1 MPPPVIKQS
10 PNTPTNVFGRLLIF
24 SGLIVYTIYIL
35 SSNHHCCQSS
45 STLFPNSKHPYDEP
59 YSNSYPPTNITH
71 LVFGISGSSK
81 AWNNRKWYVESWW
94 KPRTT
99 RGFLFL
105 DRAPTE
111 SLPWPLTVDP
121 PFRVSENTS
130 KYKEYDRHP
139 VPYAIRMARVIVET
153 FRAHNKNVRWY
164 IMSDDDT
171 VFFINNLVEVL
182 GKYDHRKYYYIGRN
196 SECIVNNVWGSF
208 EMGFGGAG
216 FALSYPLAEALA
228 KNLDV
233 CIKRYPY
240 VYGSDHILQSCVADL
255 GVPLTHEKGFH
266 QIDLRGDIS
275 GLLSAHPHSP
285 LLSLHHLDAVKP
297 IFPLMNRYESLN
309 HLMAAAK
316 TDESRLLQQT
326 VCYHKQSNWT
336 FSISWGY
343 SAHIYETNF
352 PPSIIQKPIETFVPW
367 KKGAFPPYM
376 FNARPPPID
385 PCEAPHVFFFDTVEE
400 TIGGRRV
407 LSYTRKWE
415 RKLPAC
421 SSSGNRSADHIAK
434 IHVVS
439 PIGRLISGVGSRREC
454 CDVLRVS
461 DMNATV
467 VKLRACLKDEMLA

>member
-1 MPPPVIKQS
+1 MAPPVIKQLS
-10 PNTPTNVFGRLLIF
+10 NKPANVFGKLLLF
-24 SGLIVYTIYIL
+24 SGLIMYTMYIL

-45 STLFPNSKHPYDEP
+45 TLFPNSNHPSNDP
-59 YSNSYPPTNITH
+59 DSISYSPTNITH
-71 LVFGISGSSK
+71 IVFGISGSSR
-81 AWNNRKWYVESWW
+81 AWNNKKWYVESWW
-94 KPRTT
+94 KPNTT

-105 DRAPTE
+105 DRPPTE
-111 SLPWPLTVDP
+111 FLPWPLTIDP

-153 FRAHNKNVRWY
+153 FKAQNKGVRWY
-164 IMSDDDT
+164 VMSDDDT
-171 VFFINNLVEVL
+171 IFFTNNLVEVL
-182 GKYDHRKYYYIGRN
+182 GRYDHRKHYYIGRN
-196 SECIVNNVWGSF
+196 SECVVNNVWGSF

-228 KNLDV
+228 KNLD
-233 CIKRYPY
+233 
-240 VYGSDHILQSCVADL
+240 
-255 GVPLTHEKGFH
+255 
-266 QIDLRGDIS
+266 IDLRGDIS
-275 GLLSAHPHSP
+275 GLLSAHPQSP

-297 IFPLMNRYESLN
+297 IFPLLNRYESLY
-309 HLMAAAK
+309 HLMKAAK
-316 TDESRLLQQT
+316 ADESRLLQQT
-326 VCYHKQSNWT
+326 VCYHKQTNCT

-343 SAHIYETNF
+343 SAHIYETFF
-352 PPSIIQKPIETFVPW
+352 PPSILQKPIETFVPW

-376 FNARPPPID
+376 FNTRLPSND
-385 PCEAPHVFFFDTVEE
+385 PCEAPHVFFFDTVEQS
-400 TIGGRRV
+400 IGGRIV

-421 SSSGNRSADHIAK
+421 SASGNRSADHIAK

-439 PIGRLISGVGSRREC
+439 PVGRLISGAGSRREC

-467 VKLRACLKDEMLA
+467 IKLRACLKDEMLA

>member
-1 MPPPVIKQS
+1 MSPPVIKQS

-59 YSNSYPPTNITH
+59 YSNSYTPTNITH

-81 AWNNRKWYVESWW
+81 AWKSRKWYVESWW

-105 DRAPTE
+105 DRTPTE
-111 SLPWPLTVDP
+111 SLPWPLTIDP

-139 VPYAIRMARVIVET
+139 VPCAIRMARVIVET
-153 FRAHNKNVRWY
+153 FRAQNKNVRWY
-164 IMSDDDT
+164 ILSDDDT

-182 GKYDHRKYYYIGRN
+182 GKYDHRKYYYIGTN
-196 SECIVNNVWGSF
+196 SERVVSNVGLSF

-216 FALSYPLAEALA
+216 VALSYPLAEALA
-228 KNLDV
+228 KNLD
-233 CIKRYPY
+233 
-240 VYGSDHILQSCVADL
+240 
-255 GVPLTHEKGFH
+255 
-266 QIDLRGDIS
+266 IDLQGDIS

-285 LLSLHHLDAVKP
+285 LLSLHHLDGVKP

-309 HLMAAAK
+309 HLMVAAK
-316 TDESRLLQQT
+316 ADESRLLQQT

-352 PPSIIQKPIETFVPW
+352 PPSILQKPIETFVPW
-367 KKGAFPPYM
+367 RRGAFPPYM
-376 FNARPPPID
+376 FNARPPSID
-385 PCEAPHVFFFDTVEE
+385 PCEAPHVFFFDTEE
-400 TIGGRRV
+400 KTIGGRIV
-407 LSYTRKWE
+407 LSYMRKWE

-461 DMNATV
+461 EMNATV
-467 VKLRACLKDEMLA
+467 VKLRTCLKDEILA